1 VHDLVPYLKSGNH
14 HDFGHHIH
22 RFSFGP
28 EGALAPTKKMVE
40 VKRKLKIH
48 DPLENVRAHTEES
61 QYMFQYFVKVVAT
74 QYHAL
79 KGDVTPSHQYSVT
92 SYERDLTSH
101 DQGQKDAQ
109 GHVASHGSAGIPGVF
124 FNYEISPMLVIHT
137 EERQSFAHFITS

>member
-1 VHDLVPYLKSGNH
+1 MCTVASAFQVPYLKSGNH
-14 HDFGHHIH
+14 HDFGHRIH

-28 EGALAPTKKMVE
+28 EGADKPTKKMID

-79 KGDVTPSHQYSVT
+79 TGDITPSHQVRRIRPDS
-92 SYERDLTSH
+92 
-101 DQGQKDAQ
+101 DQ
-109 GHVASHGSAGIPGVF
+109 SS
-124 FNYEISPMLVIHT
+124 T
-137 EERQSFAHFITS
+137 